1 MNDFFFPL
9 ALIITECMR
18 YKRSFCVYMFIEW
31 VQVVEYI
38 TLLKTVSKLN
48 YIYPTQQHSTVSVY
62 KKKKKQNKKKNLFQR
77 LELV

>member
-1 MNDFFFPL
+1 MNDFFFSL

-18 YKRSFCVYMFIEW
+18 YKRSFCVYMFIER

-48 YIYPTQQHSTVSVY
+48 YIYPTQHDSVY
-62 KKKKKQNKKKNLFQR
+62 SVKSQEEEKKNLFQR